1 MMSDTTSKPAADWL
15 AGWLPILDSNRS
27 NYPKGDALAGLE
39 QLAGWRQAIDG
50 ELTPRYVAA
59 ARAAGATWQQV
70 ADALGVSRQTAHER
84 YG

>member
-1 MMSDTTSKPAADWL
+1 MMSDTTSTPAGDWL
-15 AGWLPILDSNRS
+15 AGWLPVLDSDRS

-39 QLAGWRQAIDG
+39 QMAGWRRAIDAQ
-50 ELTPRYVAA
+50 LAPRHVAA
-59 ARAAGATWQQV
+59 ARAAGATWQQI